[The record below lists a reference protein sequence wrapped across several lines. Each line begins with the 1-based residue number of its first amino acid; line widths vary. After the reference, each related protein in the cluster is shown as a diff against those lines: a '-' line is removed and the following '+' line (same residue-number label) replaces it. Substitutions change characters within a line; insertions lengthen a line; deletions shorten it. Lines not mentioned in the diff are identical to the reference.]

1 MLAPQM
7 VAPASQTIKPPPLGT
22 LLAERYKLLRFLGS
36 GAIGAVY
43 EAATPSDERVAVKVL
58 LELDQ
63 SRLAK
68 ELATRFLREAR
79 VASTLDSKH
88 AVPVIDSGVDA
99 ALSIPYAVMPLLS
112 GFDLE
117 TLLQR
122 AGSLHPTVASRIIAQ
137 ACAGLMEAHRKDVIH
152 RDIKPGNIYL
162 DHQPSGVVTAR
173 VLDFGMA
180 KLMDTDETITRA
192 GAILGTPHYM
202 SPEQSINAKDVDGR
216 ADVWGIAAT
225 FYHALTGVPPFNDER
240 SFADLHL
247 ALNTRGVPHIQ
258 DRAPWIDPGLA
269 RVVHGALLRDRDM
282 RCSTVSE
289 LRTALLPFLAGSTE
303 LSEVML
309 EPCPAILRRT
319 VAARADRTDMWERSA
334 PSAELPPMSDE
345 PADKLLGKRLGG
357 NYLLLRRLGRGGFG
371 GLYEALGPDANR
383 YAVRALDPKLG
394 GSEPAAG
401 RRFVR
406 EARALA
412 AIDDPHVVKLVD
424 AAFDEEQQQPFVVV
438 ELLYGLDMQ
447 AVIDKHGPMLP
458 REAIRLFIQGAKGL
472 EAAHARSVVHRDVRP
487 ANLFLVEEPSGD
499 ATVKLTGFGLV
510 KQLAGEEAA
519 HTLTRGGE
527 ILGSLMHMSPEQA
540 KNAKV
545 ADMRSDVWSLGASL
559 FHALAGEPP
568 WPKELT
574 GSDLLICIGTQQPA
588 RLEDKA
594 PWVTAQL
601 AEIVHKAL
609 SIKPD
614 ERWATVAEMREALE
628 AISDKPTVK
637 LRELGPLPE
646 SFRAKAEKARAAAVA
661 KAAAAAA
668 AASAPTPGPVGTHTA
683 GPGGGPPPPGGG
695 APAALFLGP
704 APRRCLRF
712 VNHKRPTLAA
722 ICGR

>member
-1 MLAPQM
+1 M

-22 LLAERYKLLRFLGS
+22 SLAERYRLLRFLGS

-43 EAATPSDERVAVKVL
+43 EAATPSDDRVAVKVL

-68 ELATRFLREAR
+68 ELATRFLREAQ

-88 AVPVIDSGVDA
+88 VVSVIDSGVDA
-99 ALSIPYAVMPLLS
+99 ALSIPYLVMPLLS

-117 TLLQR
+117 QLLQR
-122 AGSLHPTVASRIIAQ
+122 AGALHPTVAARIIAQ
-137 ACAGLMEAHRKDVIH
+137 ACAGLMEAHRKEIIH

-162 DHQPSGVVTAR
+162 DHEPNGQVTAR

-180 KLMDTDETITRA
+180 KLMATDETITRA

-240 SFADLHL
+240 TFADLHL
-247 ALNTRGVPHIQ
+247 ALNTKGPPHIQ

-269 RVVHGALLRDRDM
+269 RVVHGALLRDRDL
-282 RCSTVSE
+282 RCSSVSE

-303 LSEVML
+303 ISEVML

-319 VAARADRTDMWERSA
+319 TAARADRTDVWERSA
-334 PSAELPPMSDE
+334 PSGELPPMSDD
-345 PADKLLGKRLGG
+345 PVDKLLGKRLGG
-357 NYLLLRRLGRGGFG
+357 GYRLLRRLGRGGFG

-412 AIDDPHVVKLVD
+412 AIDDPHVVRLVD
-424 AAFDEEQQQPFVVV
+424 AAFDEELQQPFVVV

-447 AVIDKHGPMLP
+447 AVIDKHGAMHP
-458 REAIRLFIQGAKGL
+458 RDAIRLFIDACRGL
-472 EAAHARSVVHRDVRP
+472 EACHGHGVVHRDVRP

-499 ATVKLTGFGLV
+499 VTVKLTGFGLV
-510 KQLAGEEAA
+510 KQLVGEEAA

-545 ADMRSDVWSLGASL
+545 ADFRSDVWSVGASL
-559 FHALAGEPP
+559 FHCLAGEPP
-568 WPKELT
+568 WPKELS
-574 GSDLLICIGTQQPA
+574 GSDLLIAIGTGVPA
-588 RLEDKA
+588 RVDDKA
-594 PWVTAQL
+594 PWVTRDL
-601 AEIVHKAL
+601 AEVVHKAL
-609 SIKPD
+609 AVKPE
-614 ERWATVAEMREALE
+614 ERFANVAELREALE
-628 AISDKPTVK
+628 TLSDKPAVK
-637 LRELGPLPE
+637 LRDLGPLPE
-646 SFRAKAEKARAAAVA
+646 SMREKAR
-661 KAAAAAA
+661 KRAAAARAA
-668 AASAPTPGPVGTHTA
+668 DAPLPEKPPEPRPPLPSVEEAMPPTQQPLTRQGSASRASWLLALAIGVLTV
-683 GPGGGPPPPGGG
+683 
-695 APAALFLGP
+695 AALLGFIM
-704 APRRCLRF
+704 LR
-712 VNHKRPTLAA
+712 
-722 ICGR
+722 